1 MVFWEFLLNL
11 IVIGQLSVMPTA
23 WFSTLDYQSDINRI
37 DYLVQQGANNMP
49 RKVLNDSLGVDITA
63 KSAIALD
70 RNSGTILWQKNID
83 NRQSIASLTKLMTV
97 LVWQDFG
104 PGLEEEVTIL
114 ESDYREGGRFYL
126 FKGEKVLTGDLLKS
140 VLIASD
146 NTAAITLARSTGLSL
161 ENFIIKMNEKA
172 MELGMMDSVF
182 TDPTGLDGGNKSTVK
197 DLVLLAEELFADRNI
212 LNIAGT
218 KDISYQIINNGR
230 YNRVESTNSLLGTYL
245 NIIAGKTG
253 FSDEAGGCL
262 LTITKGDR
270 GQEILTIILGS
281 EDRYIRFQEGKSL
294 IQWALDNY
302 IWPDININK

>member
-1 MVFWEFLLNL
+1 
-11 IVIGQLSVMPTA
+11 
-23 WFSTLDYQSDINRI
+23 
-37 DYLVQQGANNMP
+37 
-49 RKVLNDSLGVDITA
+49 
-63 KSAIALD
+63 
-70 RNSGTILWQKNID
+70 
-83 NRQSIASLTKLMTV
+83 MTV

-104 PGLEEEVTIL
+104 PGLEEEITIL

-146 NTAAITLARSTGLSL
+146 NTAAITLARSTRLSL
-161 ENFIIKMNEKA
+161 ESFIIKMNEKA
-172 MELGMMDSVF
+172 MELGMIDSVF
-182 TDPTGLDGGNKSTVK
+182 TDPTGLDSGNKSTVK
-197 DLVLLAEELFADRNI
+197 DLVLLAEELFVDKNI

-230 YNRVESTNSLLGTYL
+230 YNRVESTNSLLETYL

-262 LTITKGDR
+262 LTISKGDR

-294 IQWALDNY
+294 IQWVQDNY

>member
-294 IQWALDNY
+294 IQWVLDNY

>member
-37 DYLVQQGANNMP
+37 DYLVQQGADNMP

-70 RNSGTILWQKNID
+70 RNSGAILWQKNID
-83 NRQSIASLTKLMTV
+83 NKQSIASLTKLMTV

-104 PGLEEEVTIL
+104 PGLEEEITIL

-146 NTAAITLARSTGLSL
+146 NTAAITLARSTRLSL
-161 ENFIIKMNEKA
+161 ESFIIKMNEKA
-172 MELGMMDSVF
+172 MELGMIDSVF
-182 TDPTGLDGGNKSTVK
+182 TDPTGLDSGNKSTVK
-197 DLVLLAEELFADRNI
+197 DLVLLAEELFVDKNI

-230 YNRVESTNSLLGTYL
+230 YNRVESTNSLLETYL

-262 LTITKGDR
+262 LTISKGDR

-294 IQWALDNY
+294 IQWVQDNY